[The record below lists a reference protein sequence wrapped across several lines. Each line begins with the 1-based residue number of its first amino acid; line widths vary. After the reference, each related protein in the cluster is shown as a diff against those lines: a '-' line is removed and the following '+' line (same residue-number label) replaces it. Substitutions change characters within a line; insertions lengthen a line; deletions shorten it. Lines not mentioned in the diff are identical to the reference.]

1 MDEFDFR
8 QLFFSWP
15 NFAQI
20 INRESLRLLDE
31 NTSPLNTWHL
41 HPAQNL
47 GYIRREPVID
57 RAWGL
62 SPIHRHHD

>member
-1 MDEFDFR
+1 MNLTISICFI
-8 QLFFSWP
+8 LLP
-15 NFAQI
+15 IFAQI
-20 INRESLRLLDE
+20 MNREYLCPLDE
-31 NTSPLNTWHL
+31 NTSSLNTWHL